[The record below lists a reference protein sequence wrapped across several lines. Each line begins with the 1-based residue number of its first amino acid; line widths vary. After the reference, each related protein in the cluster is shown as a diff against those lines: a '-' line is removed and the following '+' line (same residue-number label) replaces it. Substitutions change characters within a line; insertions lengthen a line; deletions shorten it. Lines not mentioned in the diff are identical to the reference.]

1 MASPVEDNHFR
12 PGIAALRASRA
23 DEARDHFQAAID
35 AGLATT
41 KSWLGLT
48 LASLV
53 LGENRAAEA
62 SVDEVLTREPHNLR
76 GLIIKGDL
84 LLGRDEQRQAVSHYN
99 LVMRLAATLADIP
112 PQLQQDL
119 VRIQGRL
126 EQISEMFQ
134 SQLLDRLHAGGYR
147 RDTASARFNR
157 GLDMLMGAAEREDD
171 TSPFPQK
178 PHAFYLPD
186 MPYRPFYPSEELPWV
201 KEVEAATDAIEAEL
215 SAFLATRAQAFAP
228 YIHGGLELPGQTP
241 DTLRDHDN
249 WTAAFLIRDG
259 VEDLE
264 WSAACPTV
272 SALMDTLPLTAIKG
286 FSPSVLF
293 SKLQPGA
300 RIDPHTG
307 LLNCRLICHLP
318 LVVPAGCGLRVGDD
332 RRDVVRGEVWAFDDS
347 INHEAWNNSAD
358 DRIVL
363 IFDVWHPDLTEQERR
378 DITSLL
384 EAVST

>member
-1 MASPVEDNHFR
+1 MASPKEDDHFR
-12 PGIAALRASRA
+12 PGIAALQASRA
-23 DEARDHFQAAID
+23 DEAQAYFQAAID

-41 KSWLGLT
+41 KSWMGLT

-53 LGENRAAEA
+53 LGDNRAAEA
-62 SVDEVLTREPHNLR
+62 SVDEVLAREPHNLR

-84 LLGRDEQRQAVSHYN
+84 LLGRDEQRQAVSYYN

-119 VRIQGRL
+119 VRIQDRL
-126 EQISEMFQ
+126 EQISEAFQ
-134 SQLLDRLHAGGYR
+134 AQLLDRLHAGGYR

-157 GLDMLMGAAEREDD
+157 GLDMLMGKAEREDD

-186 MPYRPFYPSEELPWV
+186 MPYQPFYPSEKLPWV
-201 KEVEAATDAIEAEL
+201 PAVEAATDAIEAEL
-215 SAFLATRAQAFAP
+215 SAFLASRAQAFSP

-241 DTLRDHDN
+241 DTLKDHDN

-259 VEDLE
+259 VEDSE
-264 WSAACPTV
+264 WSAGCPTV
-272 SALMDTLPLTAIKG
+272 SGLMDTLPLTAIKG

-293 SKLQPGA
+293 SKLKPGA

-318 LVVPAGCGLRVGDD
+318 LVVPAGCGLRVGDE

-384 EAVST
+384 EAVSA

>member
-1 MASPVEDNHFR
+1 MASSVEDNHFR

-259 VEDLE
+259 VEDSE

>member
-23 DEARDHFQAAID
+23 DEARAHFQAAID

-259 VEDLE
+259 VEDSE

>member
-1 MASPVEDNHFR
+1 MASPTEDDHFR
-12 PGIAALRASRA
+12 PGIAALQASRA
-23 DEARDHFQAAID
+23 DEAQVHFQAAID
-35 AGLATT
+35 AGLATP

-48 LASLV
+48 LALLV
-53 LGENRAAEA
+53 LGDNRAAEV
-62 SVDEVLTREPHNLR
+62 SVEEVLVREPHNLR

-126 EQISEMFQ
+126 EQISETFQ
-134 SQLLDRLHAGGYR
+134 AHLFDRLQARGYR
-147 RDTASARFNR
+147 RDASSARFNN
-157 GLDMLMGAAEREDD
+157 GLDMLIGKAKREDD
-171 TSPFPQK
+171 AQPFPQK

-186 MPYRPFYPSEELPWV
+186 MPYQPFYPSEELPWV

-215 SAFLATRAQAFAP
+215 TAFLVSRTQAFAP

-241 DTLRDHDN
+241 ETRKDHND
-249 WTAAFLIRDG
+249 WTAAFLVRDG
-259 VEDLE
+259 VEDPE
-264 WSAACPTV
+264 CSTSCPTV
-272 SALMDTLPLTAIKG
+272 SALMDALPLPAIKG

-293 SKLQPGA
+293 SKLKPGA

-307 LLNCRLICHLP
+307 LLNCRLICHVP
-318 LVVPAGCGLRVGDD
+318 LVVPDGCGLRVGDE
-332 RRDVVRGEVWAFDDS
+332 RRDVVRGEVLAFDDS

-358 DRIVL
+358 ERIVL

-384 EAVST
+384 EAVSA

>member
-1 MASPVEDNHFR
+1 MASPLEDNHFR

-228 YIHGGLELPGQTP
+228 YVHAGLELPGQTP
-241 DTLRDHDN
+241 DTLKDHDN

-259 VEDLE
+259 VEDSE

>member
-1 MASPVEDNHFR
+1 MAPPTEDDHFR
-12 PGIAALRASRA
+12 PGIAALRTSRA
-23 DEARDHFQAAID
+23 DEAQAHFQAAID

-53 LGENRAAEA
+53 LGDNRAAEA
-62 SVDEVLTREPHNLR
+62 SVDEVLVREPHSLR

-84 LLGRDEQRQAVSHYN
+84 LLGRDEQSQAVSHYN

-126 EQISEMFQ
+126 EQISEVFQ
-134 SQLLDRLHAGGYR
+134 TQLLDRLQAGGYR
-147 RDTASARFNR
+147 RDASSARFNR
-157 GLDMLMGAAEREDD
+157 GLDMLMGKAEREDD
-171 TSPFPQK
+171 AQAFPQK

-186 MPYRPFYPSEELPWV
+186 MPYQPFYPSEELPWV

-215 SAFLATRAQAFAP
+215 SAFLASRAQAFAP

-241 DTLRDHDN
+241 DTLKDQDN

-259 VEDLE
+259 AEDSE
-264 WSAACPTV
+264 WSAGCPAV

-293 SKLQPGA
+293 SKLKPGA

-318 LVVPAGCGLRVGDD
+318 LAVPAGCGLRVGDE

-384 EAVST
+384 EAVSA

>member
-1 MASPVEDNHFR
+1 MASPTEDDHFR
-12 PGIAALRASRA
+12 PGIAALQGSRA
-23 DEARDHFQAAID
+23 VEAQVHFQAAID

-53 LGENRAAEA
+53 LGDNSTAEA

-99 LVMRLAATLADIP
+99 LVMRLAATLVDIP
-112 PQLQQDL
+112 LQLQQDL
-119 VRIQGRL
+119 ARIQGRL
-126 EQISEMFQ
+126 EQISEVFQ
-134 SQLLDRLHAGGYR
+134 AQLLDRLHAGGYR
-147 RDTASARFNR
+147 RDASSARFNL
-157 GLDMLMGAAEREDD
+157 GLDMLMGKAEREDD
-171 TSPFPQK
+171 AQPFPQK

-186 MPYRPFYPSEELPWV
+186 MPYQPFYPSKELPWV

-215 SAFLATRAQAFAP
+215 TAFLASRTQAFAP
-228 YIHGGLELPGQTP
+228 YIHGGLELPGQTRE
-241 DTLRDHDN
+241 TLKDHDN
-249 WTAAFLIRDG
+249 WTAAFLVRDG
-259 VEDLE
+259 VEDPQL
-264 WSAACPTV
+264 SISCPTV

-293 SKLQPGA
+293 SKLKPGA
-300 RIDPHTG
+300 RIDPHNG

-318 LVVPAGCGLRVGDD
+318 LAVPTGCGLRVGDE
-332 RRDVVRGEVWAFDDS
+332 RRNVVRGEAWAFDDS
-347 INHEAWNNSAD
+347 INHEAWNDSGD

-384 EAVST
+384 EAVSA

>member
-1 MASPVEDNHFR
+1 VASPKEDEHFR
-12 PGIAALRASRA
+12 PGIAALQASRA
-23 DEARDHFQAAID
+23 DEAQAHFQAAID

-53 LGENRAAEA
+53 LGDNRAAEA
-62 SVDEVLTREPHNLR
+62 SVDEVLAREPHNLR

-84 LLGRDEQRQAVSHYN
+84 LLGRDEQRQAVSYYN
-99 LVMRLAATLADIP
+99 LIMRLVATLTDIP

-119 VRIQGRL
+119 ARIQERL
-126 EQISEMFQ
+126 EQISEAFQ
-134 SQLLDRLHAGGYR
+134 AQLLDRLHAGGYR

-157 GLDMLMGAAEREDD
+157 GLDMLIGKAEREDD

-186 MPYRPFYPSEELPWV
+186 MPYQPFYPSEKLSWV
-201 KEVEAATDAIEAEL
+201 KTVEAATDAIEAEL

-228 YIHGGLELPGQTP
+228 YVHGGLELPGQTP
-241 DTLRDHDN
+241 DTLKDHDN
-249 WTAAFLIRDG
+249 WTAAFLMRDG
-259 VEDLE
+259 VEDSE
-264 WSAACPTV
+264 WSAGCPTV

-293 SKLQPGA
+293 SKLKPGA

-318 LVVPAGCGLRVGDD
+318 LVVPAGCGLRVGDE
-332 RRDVVRGEVWAFDDS
+332 RRNVVRGEVWAFDDS

-384 EAVST
+384 EAVSA

>member
-1 MASPVEDNHFR
+1 MASPTEDDHFR

-23 DEARDHFQAAID
+23 DEAQAYFQAAID

-53 LGENRAAEA
+53 LGDNRAAEA
-62 SVDEVLTREPHNLR
+62 SVDEVLVREPHSLR

-134 SQLLDRLHAGGYR
+134 SQLLDRLYAGGYR

-186 MPYRPFYPSEELPWV
+186 MPYRPFYPNEELPWV

-259 VEDLE
+259 VEDPE
-264 WSAACPTV
+264 CSAACPTV

-293 SKLQPGA
+293 SKLRPGA

>member
-1 MASPVEDNHFR
+1 MASPKEDDHFR
-12 PGIAALRASRA
+12 PGIAALQASRA
-23 DEARDHFQAAID
+23 DEAQVHFQAAID

-53 LGENRAAEA
+53 RGDNRAAEA
-62 SVDEVLTREPHNLR
+62 SVDEVLAREPHNLR

-126 EQISEMFQ
+126 EQISEAFQ
-134 SQLLDRLHAGGYR
+134 AQLLDRLQAEGYR

-186 MPYRPFYPSEELPWV
+186 MPYQPFYPSEKLPWV
-201 KEVEAATDAIEAEL
+201 RAVESATDAIEAEL
-215 SAFLATRAQAFAP
+215 SAFLASRAQAFAP

-241 DTLRDHDN
+241 DTLKDHNN

-259 VEDLE
+259 VEDSE
-264 WSAACPTV
+264 WSAGCPTV
-272 SALMDTLPLTAIKG
+272 GALMDTLPLTAIKG

-293 SKLQPGA
+293 SKLKPGA

-318 LVVPAGCGLRVGDD
+318 LVVPAGCGLRVGDE

-347 INHEAWNNSAD
+347 INHEAWNNSTE

-384 EAVST
+384 EAVSA

>member
-1 MASPVEDNHFR
+1 M
-12 PGIAALRASRA
+12 IC
-23 DEARDHFQAAID
+23 
-35 AGLATT
+35 
-41 KSWLGLT
+41 
-48 LASLV
+48 
-53 LGENRAAEA
+53 
-62 SVDEVLTREPHNLR
+62 
-76 GLIIKGDL
+76 

-126 EQISEMFQ
+126 EQISEVFQ
-134 SQLLDRLHAGGYR
+134 TQLLDRLQAGGYR
-147 RDTASARFNR
+147 RDASSARFNR
-157 GLDMLMGAAEREDD
+157 GLDMLMGKAEREDD
-171 TSPFPQK
+171 AQPFPQK

-186 MPYRPFYPSEELPWV
+186 MPYQPFYPSEELPWV

-241 DTLRDHDN
+241 DTLKDHDN

-259 VEDLE
+259 VEDSE

-293 SKLQPGA
+293 SKLKPGA

-384 EAVST
+384 EAVSA

>member
-1 MASPVEDNHFR
+1 MASPTEDDHFR
-12 PGIAALRASRA
+12 PGIAALQASRA
-23 DEARDHFQAAID
+23 DEAQAYFQAAID

-53 LGENRAAEA
+53 LGDNRAAEA
-62 SVDEVLTREPHNLR
+62 SVDEVLVREPHSLR

-126 EQISEMFQ
+126 DQISQAFQ
-134 SQLLDRLHAGGYR
+134 AQLLDRLQAGGYR
-147 RDTASARFNR
+147 RDASSARFNR
-157 GLDMLMGAAEREDD
+157 GLDMLMGKAEREDD
-171 TSPFPQK
+171 AQPFPQK

-186 MPYRPFYPSEELPWV
+186 MPYQPFYPSEELPWV

-215 SAFLATRAQAFAP
+215 SAFLASRAQAFAP

-241 DTLRDHDN
+241 DTLKDHDN

-259 VEDLE
+259 AEDSE
-264 WSAACPTV
+264 WSAGCPTV

-293 SKLQPGA
+293 SKLKPGA

-318 LVVPAGCGLRVGDD
+318 LVVPAGCGLRVGDE

-384 EAVST
+384 EAVSA

>member
-1 MASPVEDNHFR
+1 MTSPTEDDHFR
-12 PGIAALRASRA
+12 PGIRALQASRA
-23 DEARDHFQAAID
+23 EEAQACFQAAID

-53 LGENRAAEA
+53 QGNNSAAEA
-62 SVDEVLTREPHNLR
+62 AVEEVLTREPHNLR

-99 LVMRLAATLADIP
+99 LVMRLAATLTDIP

-126 EQISEMFQ
+126 EQISEAFEA
-134 SQLLDRLHAGGYR
+134 QLLDRLHTGGYR
-147 RDTASARFNR
+147 RDAASARFNR
-157 GLDMLMGAAEREDD
+157 GLDMLLGKAEREDD
-171 TSPFPQK
+171 ARPFPQK

-186 MPYRPFYPSEELPWV
+186 MPYQPFYPNEKLTWV
-201 KEVEAATDAIEAEL
+201 KDIEAATDTIEAEL
-215 SAFLATRAQAFAP
+215 TASLAQRAQSFAP
-228 YIHGGLELPGQTP
+228 YVHGGLELPGQTP
-241 DTLRDHDN
+241 DTLKDHDN
-249 WTAAFLIRDG
+249 WTAAFLMRDG
-259 VEDLE
+259 VSDPQ
-264 WSAACPTV
+264 WSASCPTV
-272 SALMDTLPLTAIKG
+272 SALMETLPLTAIQG

-293 SKLQPGA
+293 SKLKPGA

-318 LVVPAGCGLRVGDD
+318 LVVPAGCGLRVGDE
-332 RRDVVRGEVWAFDDS
+332 RRDVARGEAWAFDDS
-347 INHEAWNNSAD
+347 INHEAWNNSTD

-384 EAVST
+384 EAASA

>member
-1 MASPVEDNHFR
+1 MASPKEDDHFR
-12 PGIAALRASRA
+12 PGIAALQASRA
-23 DEARDHFQAAID
+23 DEAQAHFQAAID

-53 LGENRAAEA
+53 LGDNRAAEA
-62 SVDEVLTREPHNLR
+62 SVDEVLAREPHNLR

-84 LLGRDEQRQAVSHYN
+84 LLGRDEQRQAVSYYN

-134 SQLLDRLHAGGYR
+134 SQLLDRLYAGGYR

-157 GLDMLMGAAEREDD
+157 GLDMLMGKAEREDD

-186 MPYRPFYPSEELPWV
+186 MPYQPFYPSEKLPWV
-201 KEVEAATDAIEAEL
+201 RAVESATDAIEAEL
-215 SAFLATRAQAFAP
+215 SAFLASRAQAFAP

-241 DTLRDHDN
+241 DTLKDHDN

-259 VEDLE
+259 VEDSE
-264 WSAACPTV
+264 WSAGCPTV

-293 SKLQPGA
+293 SKLKPGA

-318 LVVPAGCGLRVGDD
+318 LVVPAGCGLRVGDE

-347 INHEAWNNSAD
+347 INHEAWNNSTE

-384 EAVST
+384 EAVSA

>member
-1 MASPVEDNHFR
+1 MAPPTEDDHFR
-12 PGIAALRASRA
+12 PGIAALRTSRA
-23 DEARDHFQAAID
+23 DEAQAHFQAAID

-53 LGENRAAEA
+53 LGDNRAAES
-62 SVDEVLTREPHNLR
+62 SVDEVLVREPHSLR

-84 LLGRDEQRQAVSHYN
+84 LLGRDEQSQAVSHYN

-126 EQISEMFQ
+126 EQISQAFQ
-134 SQLLDRLHAGGYR
+134 AQLLDRLQAGGYR
-147 RDTASARFNR
+147 RDASSARFNR
-157 GLDMLMGAAEREDD
+157 GLDMLVGKAEREDD
-171 TSPFPQK
+171 AQAFPQK

-186 MPYRPFYPSEELPWV
+186 MPYQPFYPSEELPWV
-201 KEVEAATDAIEAEL
+201 KEVETATDAIEAEL
-215 SAFLATRAQAFAP
+215 SAFLASRAQAFAP

-241 DTLRDHDN
+241 DTLKDHDN

-259 VEDLE
+259 AEDSE
-264 WSAACPTV
+264 WSAGCPTV
-272 SALMDTLPLTAIKG
+272 STLMDTLPLTAIKG

-293 SKLQPGA
+293 SKLKPGA

-318 LVVPAGCGLRVGDD
+318 LVVSAGCGLRVGDE

-384 EAVST
+384 EAVSA

>member
-1 MASPVEDNHFR
+1 MASPTEDDHFR
-12 PGIAALRASRA
+12 PGIAALQASRA
-23 DEARDHFQAAID
+23 DEAQAHFRAAID

-41 KSWLGLT
+41 KSWLGLS

-53 LGENRAAEA
+53 LGDNPAAEA
-62 SVDEVLTREPHNLR
+62 SVDEVLAREPHNLR

-84 LLGRDEQRQAVSHYN
+84 LLGRDEQRQAVSYYN
-99 LVMRLAATLADIP
+99 LVMRLAATLVDIP
-112 PQLQQDL
+112 LQLQQDL
-119 VRIQGRL
+119 ARIQSRL
-126 EQISEMFQ
+126 EQISEAFQ
-134 SQLLDRLHAGGYR
+134 AQLLDRLHAGGYR
-147 RDTASARFNR
+147 RDASSARFNL
-157 GLDMLMGAAEREDD
+157 GLDMLMGKAEREDD
-171 TSPFPQK
+171 ARPFPQK

-186 MPYRPFYPSEELPWV
+186 MPYQPFYPSDELPWV
-201 KEVEAATDAIEAEL
+201 NEVEAATDVIEAEL
-215 SAFLATRAQAFAP
+215 TAFLASQAQAFAP

-241 DTLRDHDN
+241 DTLKDQDN
-249 WTAAFLIRDG
+249 WTAAFLIREG
-259 VEDLE
+259 VEDSE
-264 WSAACPTV
+264 WSAGCPTV
-272 SALMDTLPLTAIKG
+272 SAVMETLPLTAIKG

-293 SKLQPGA
+293 SKLKPGA

-318 LVVPAGCGLRVGDD
+318 LVVPTGCGLRVGDE
-332 RRDVVRGEVWAFDDS
+332 RRDVVRSQVWAFDDS

-384 EAVST
+384 EAVSA

>member
-1 MASPVEDNHFR
+1 MAPPTEDDHFR
-12 PGIAALRASRA
+12 PGIAALRTSRA
-23 DEARDHFQAAID
+23 DEAQAHFQAAID

-53 LGENRAAEA
+53 LGDNRAAEA
-62 SVDEVLTREPHNLR
+62 SVDEVLVREPHSLR

-84 LLGRDEQRQAVSHYN
+84 LLGRDEQSQAVSHYN

-126 EQISEMFQ
+126 EQISQAFQ
-134 SQLLDRLHAGGYR
+134 AQLLDRLQAGGYR
-147 RDTASARFNR
+147 RDASSARFNR
-157 GLDMLMGAAEREDD
+157 GLDMLVGKAEREDD
-171 TSPFPQK
+171 AQAFPQK

-186 MPYRPFYPSEELPWV
+186 MPYQPFYPSEELPWV
-201 KEVEAATDAIEAEL
+201 KEVETATDAIEAEL
-215 SAFLATRAQAFAP
+215 SAFLASRAQAFAP

-241 DTLRDHDN
+241 DTLKDHDN

-259 VEDLE
+259 AEDSE
-264 WSAACPTV
+264 WSAGCPTV
-272 SALMDTLPLTAIKG
+272 STLMDTLPLTAIKG

-293 SKLQPGA
+293 SKLKPGA

-318 LVVPAGCGLRVGDD
+318 LVVSAGCGLRVGDE

-384 EAVST
+384 EAVSA

>member
-1 MASPVEDNHFR
+1 MASPTEDDHFR
-12 PGIAALRASRA
+12 PGIAALQASRA
-23 DEARDHFQAAID
+23 DEAQAYFQAAID

-53 LGENRAAEA
+53 LGDNRAAEA
-62 SVDEVLTREPHNLR
+62 SVDEVLAREPHNLR

-84 LLGRDEQRQAVSHYN
+84 LLGRDEQRQAVSYYN

-126 EQISEMFQ
+126 EQISEAFQ
-134 SQLLDRLHAGGYR
+134 AQLSDRLHAGGYR

-157 GLDMLMGAAEREDD
+157 GLDMLMGKAEREDD

-186 MPYRPFYPSEELPWV
+186 MPYQPFYPSEKLPWV
-201 KEVEAATDAIEAEL
+201 RAVESATDAIEAEL
-215 SAFLATRAQAFAP
+215 SVFLASRAQAFAP

-241 DTLRDHDN
+241 DTLKDHDN

-259 VEDLE
+259 LEDSE
-264 WSAACPTV
+264 WSAGCPTV

-293 SKLQPGA
+293 SKLKPGA

-318 LVVPAGCGLRVGDD
+318 LVVPAGCGLRVGDE

-347 INHEAWNNSAD
+347 INHEAWNNSTE

-384 EAVST
+384 EAVSA

>member
-1 MASPVEDNHFR
+1 MASPTEDDHFR
-12 PGIAALRASRA
+12 PGIAALQASRA
-23 DEARDHFQAAID
+23 DEAQAYFQAAID

-53 LGENRAAEA
+53 LGDNRAAEA
-62 SVDEVLTREPHNLR
+62 SVDEVLAREPHNLR

-84 LLGRDEQRQAVSHYN
+84 LLGRDEQRQAVSYYN

-126 EQISEMFQ
+126 EQISEAFQ
-134 SQLLDRLHAGGYR
+134 AQLLDRLHAGGYR

-157 GLDMLMGAAEREDD
+157 GLDMLMGKAEREDD

-178 PHAFYLPD
+178 PHAFYLPY
-186 MPYRPFYPSEELPWV
+186 MPYQPFYPSEKLPWV
-201 KEVEAATDAIEAEL
+201 KAVEAATDAIEAEL
-215 SAFLATRAQAFAP
+215 SAFLASRAQAFSP

-241 DTLRDHDN
+241 DTLKDHDN

-259 VEDLE
+259 VEDSE
-264 WSAACPTV
+264 WSAGCPTV
-272 SALMDTLPLTAIKG
+272 STLMDTLPLTAING

-293 SKLQPGA
+293 SKLKPGA

-318 LVVPAGCGLRVGDD
+318 LVVPAGCGLRVGDE

-347 INHEAWNNSAD
+347 INHEAWNNSTE

-384 EAVST
+384 EAVSA